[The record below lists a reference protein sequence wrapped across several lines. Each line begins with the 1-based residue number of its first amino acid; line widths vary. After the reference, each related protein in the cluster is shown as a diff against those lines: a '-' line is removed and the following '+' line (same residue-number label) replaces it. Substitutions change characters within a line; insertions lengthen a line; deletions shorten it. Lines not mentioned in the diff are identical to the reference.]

1 MSKITNDCLT
11 QSGTGCLIAVPIW
24 QQWTSKRSDKI
35 MCVVFTVP
43 ETRWQDGDSVQPT
56 SSYRRNEQTVN
67 EDDGRTQRHTVEEQE
82 TKTYSSGD
90 TGSLTRTT
98 TTARRQTTSYSHT
111 GDPRHQPQRE
121 TVVFKDN
128 IIFGRV
134 SRSLAFLEC

>member
-1 MSKITNDCLT
+1 
-11 QSGTGCLIAVPIW
+11 
-24 QQWTSKRSDKI
+24 